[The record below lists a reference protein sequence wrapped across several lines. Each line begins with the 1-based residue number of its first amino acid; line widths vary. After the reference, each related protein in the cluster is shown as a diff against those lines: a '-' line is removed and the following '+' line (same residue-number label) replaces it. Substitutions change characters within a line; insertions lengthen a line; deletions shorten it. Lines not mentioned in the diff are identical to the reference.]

1 MRMKPELELSEVDGM
16 LAAAEEEA
24 LRNGWAVSI
33 AVVDDGGHLLA
44 FRRLAGASRSSAQIA
59 IDKAR
64 SAALTRRP
72 TRFFEDMLASGRT
85 GAASLAGVMP
95 MVGGLPALFEGQVVG
110 GIAVSG
116 VKGDF
121 DEQIA
126 AAGLAF
132 LNRCAGR

>member
-1 MRMKPELELSEVDGM
+1 MRMKAELELSEVDGI
-16 LAAAEEEA
+16 LAAAEAEA

-33 AVVDDGGHLLA
+33 AVVDDGGYLLA
-44 FRRLAGASRSSAQIA
+44 FRRLAGASKSSTQIA

-64 SAALTRRP
+64 SAAITRRP

-85 GAASLAGVMP
+85 GVASLTGIIP

-110 GIAVSG
+110 AIAVSG
-116 VKGDF
+116 VKGEF

-126 AAGLAF
+126 EAGLAF
-132 LNRCAGR
+132 LARGEGR

>member
-1 MRMKPELELSEVDGM
+1 MRMKAELELSEVDGI
-16 LAAAEEEA
+16 LAAAEAEA

-33 AVVDDGGHLLA
+33 AVVDDGGYLLA
-44 FRRLAGASRSSAQIA
+44 FRRLAGASKSSTQIA

-64 SAALTRRP
+64 SAAITRRP

-85 GAASLAGVMP
+85 GVASLTGIIP

-110 GIAVSG
+110 AIAVSG
-116 VKGDF
+116 VKGEF

-126 AAGLAF
+126 EAGLAF